1 MTEAWA
7 NFFIAQCGA
16 SAALLGLLFVSVSL
30 NLARIL
36 SFPQLPDRALVVLL
50 LLFAVL
56 VLSSLMLM
64 PGQPIG
70 AIGVEVLAIGAVIC
84 GLTSALGIRS
94 TRRAPADLRWT
105 FARHMALLWVAT
117 LPYLVAGI
125 LLTWGSAV
133 SGFYWLAAAMM
144 LSFVKSVADAWV
156 LLVEINR

>member
-1 MTEAWA
+1 MIEAWA
-7 NFFIAQCGA
+7 NFFVAQCGA

-30 NLARIL
+30 NLTRIL

-64 PGQPIG
+64 PGQPIQVVG
-70 AIGVEVLAIGAVIC
+70 IEVLAMGATIC

-94 TRRAPADLRWT
+94 ARRASAELRWT
-105 FARHMALLWVAT
+105 FIRHLALLEIAT
-117 LPYLVAGI
+117 LPYIVAGI
-125 LLTWGSAV
+125 LLTYGAV
-133 SGFYWLAAAMM
+133 AGFYWLAGAMI

>member
-64 PGQPIG
+64 PGQPIR
-70 AIGVEVLAIGAVIC
+70 AIGVEVLAIGAAIC
-84 GLTSALGIRS
+84 GLTSTLGIRS
-94 TRRAPADLRWT
+94 TRRAPAARRAPITRASGCRIARSHRSASMFREGSPPTALRSMSRT
-105 FARHMALLWVAT
+105 TCSRS
-117 LPYLVAGI
+117 AG
-125 LLTWGSAV
+125 WCP
-133 SGFYWLAAAMM
+133 
-144 LSFVKSVADAWV
+144 ADW
-156 LLVEINR
+156 RGCR